1 MFTAKGLLQPSRQPK
16 GGCVPTCSIFYAQ
29 NTWVCNRGSGGTVNC
44 RRSGRSQAPSQTPPP
59 KTSPPLVKHPPH
71 PTTPPPPKPFPSVA
85 NPPSQAVSNPPP
97 PIDCGQQMQHSAET
111 MGGST
116 ILSAVWNLKS
126 SYCYHHPSSCCL
138 TNARQVQL
146 ARIEVWFQVISPPHL
161 PRHTLKEAKLNR
173 TKASR

>member
-1 MFTAKGLLQPSRQPK
+1 MGKEEQLGMEEEDAMFTAKGLLQPSRQPK

-44 RRSGRSQAPSQTPPP
+44 RRSGRSQAPSQPPP
-59 KTSPPLVKHPPH
+59 K
-71 PTTPPPPKPFPSVA
+71 KPFPSVA